1 MGIDVT
7 TVSDLDAEKLESSLA
22 ADGWHTL
29 SLDVP
34 PVQNQNHWHH
44 FDAVLYILEGDLT
57 VRDANSGR
65 EFCCGPGSRV
75 SVPARALHR
84 EDSSAGYRIVLGT
97 SVPATEFGDP
107 VDLPPALLSQ
117 R

>member
-1 MGIDVT
+1 MGIEVSQ
-7 TVSDLDAEKLESSLA
+7 VSDLDADRLERDLA

-29 SLDVP
+29 RLDVP
-34 PVQNQNHWHH
+34 PVYNQAHWHH
-44 FDAVLYILEGDLT
+44 FDSVFYILEGSLT
-57 VRDANSGR
+57 LHDTEQGQAFSC
-65 EFCCGPGSRV
+65 EAGSRV
-75 SVPARALHR
+75 SVGARALHR
-84 EDSSAGYRIVLGT
+84 EASATGYRIVLGT